1 MDCLVIGGGPAG
13 LTAAIYLAR
22 FRRPCLVVDME
33 ASRASWIPVSHNLAG
48 FPEGIPGPD
57 LLALMRAQ
65 ADRYGAKIA
74 KGHVEL
80 LEPSE
85 YGFSAVR
92 ADGPRHMARRVL
104 LAPGPEDFPSPLALP
119 VCKTA

>member
-13 LTAAIYLAR
+13 LTAALYLAR
-22 FRRPCLVVDME
+22 LRRQCLVVDME

-48 FPEGIPGPD
+48 FPKGIPGPD

-65 ADRYGAKIA
+65 ATRYGAEIV

-85 YGFSAVR
+85 YGFSAVL
-92 ADGPRHMARRVL
+92 ADGTRHFWR
-104 LAPGPEDFPSPLALP
+104 
-119 VCKTA
+119 T